1 MNGNGRYPQ
10 GQPYNRGNPTGRPTS
25 TPAQHPIQ
33 NPNRR
38 PPQKKK
44 KIRFKPNKEGMQA
57 LVILVLIVALVITL
71 LVLTIKGIANA
82 IGGANEETTEST
94 TEASTT
100 EAPPAPKWYDDYV
113 KQVFFG
119 SYENAEVINSAV
131 EKHLTGWKK
140 ERISP
145 VSMALIRLGAYEI
158 MFMEDIPS
166 KVSINEAVE
175 LAKKYDDEKS
185 YSFVN
190 GVLNAL
196 AAEYAGK

>member
-1 MNGNGRYPQ
+1 MQRRTARENSFILIFESICKNDEVAEEIFTKATEI
-10 GQPYNRGNPTGRPTS
+10 RGL
-25 TPAQHPIQ
+25 
-33 NPNRR
+33 
-38 PPQKKK
+38 
-44 KIRFKPNKEGMQA
+44 E
-57 LVILVLIVALVITL
+57 
-71 LVLTIKGIANA
+71 
-82 IGGANEETTEST
+82 
-94 TEASTT
+94 
-100 EAPPAPKWYDDYV
+100 YDDYV

-119 SYENAEVINSAV
+119 SYENSEVINNAI
-131 EKHLTGWKK
+131 EKNLTGWKK

-196 AAEYAGK
+196 AAEYAKK